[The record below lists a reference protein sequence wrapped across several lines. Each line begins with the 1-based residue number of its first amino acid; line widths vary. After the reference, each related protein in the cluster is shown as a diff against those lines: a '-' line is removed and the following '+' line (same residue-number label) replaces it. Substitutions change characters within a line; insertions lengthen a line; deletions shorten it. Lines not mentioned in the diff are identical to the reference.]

1 VRNYL
6 HRFFIRQTN
15 GSRLTK
21 QENKNPPFIRQT
33 GRSVRRVFLP
43 FISHLVLRLW
53 EVCAYG
59 SSWYELT
66 RKIQRIFRH
75 LWLTKSQIQ
84 VCQLFHSTVIFKT
97 DENFIPK
104 LEGIEFDFYQG

>member
-1 VRNYL
+1 MVNRKMVIIKWLFAPFGSVIYGYL
-6 HRFFIRQTN
+6 VAM
-15 GSRLTK
+15 
-21 QENKNPPFIRQT
+21 
-33 GRSVRRVFLP
+33 RSL
-43 FISHLVLRLW
+43 
-53 EVCAYG
+53 
-59 SSWYELT
+59 LT